1 MVSHTCPHYC
11 PWIYIYIIEMAGIH
25 HWHQKFHI
33 IVVMLLCPTNP
44 KYIPTI
50 VGSNT
55 IYISILY
62 IYRYLHNH
70 PEVDRIPFV
79 QSYFHFSHVFF
90 NISIYIIFYLVH
102 DDYMELIDLTI
113 NSARYDGFLGV
124 YGVYTYIYIFLP
136 LQDCNFGRHAP
147 APWPSFQWDIPFFFL
162 GTGAGL
168 AVPFRSG
175 RADLG
180 PFRSVLPRS
189 MWCGS
194 RPVKMSPA
202 FRDSLEMQIGGVVG
216 QCMR

>member
-1 MVSHTCPHYC
+1 
-11 PWIYIYIIEMAGIH
+11 
-25 HWHQKFHI
+25 
-33 IVVMLLCPTNP
+33 MLLCPTNP

-124 YGVYTYIYIFLP
+124 YGVYIYIFLP

-147 APWPSFQWDIPFFFL
+147 APWPSFQWDIPFFFP
-162 GTGAGL
+162 GNRCRVGRSVPFRARGSRS
-168 AVPFRSG
+168 VPFRS
-175 RADLG
+175 AA
-180 PFRSVLPRS
+180 FHVV
-189 MWCGS
+189 W
-194 RPVKMSPA
+194 KPA
-202 FRDSLEMQIGGVVG
+202 CKDVTCV
-216 QCMR
+216 